1 MSINITGIFG
11 TLVFLAVGAGI
22 LYAIIYFAVKHAIE
36 DAAR

>member
-11 TLVFLAVGAGI
+11 TIVFLAIGAGI
-22 LYAIIYFAVKHAIE
+22 LYAVVYFAVKHAIE